1 MSTRGNDVVLSV
13 RNVSRVYR
21 MGEVDVP
28 ALRDATLDI
37 HEGEFLIIAGPS
49 GSGKSTLLNQIGG
62 MDRPTSGTI
71 TFLGR
76 DLSGASDAE
85 LTRYRRDQVGFVFQ
99 FYNLVPSLTALEN
112 VQVATELVSDPLD
125 ATAALELVALA
136 DRASH
141 FPSQLSGGEQQRVSI
156 ARARWCWRCWPT
168 CVRGCASRWC

>member
-76 DLSGASDAE
+76 DL
-85 LTRYRRDQVGFVFQ
+85 
-99 FYNLVPSLTALEN
+99 
-112 VQVATELVSDPLD
+112 
-125 ATAALELVALA
+125 
-136 DRASH
+136 
-141 FPSQLSGGEQQRVSI
+141 
-156 ARARWCWRCWPT
+156 
-168 CVRGCASRWC
+168 